1 MHFPKTLIIVLF
13 VCALI
18 GFADSAFLTARHL
31 QGVIPPCGGL
41 GDCDQVLT
49 SRFASIGPVPVAAF
63 GMGYYGMVLVLLVAF
78 FDTANRRFA
87 HLAAWVVTAGM
98 LGTLY
103 FLAIQLFVLKS
114 ICPYCMLSALLTT
127 TMFILSVRFMR
138 AD

>member
-1 MHFPKTLIIVLF
+1 MRFPSTLIIVLLL
-13 VCALI
+13 CALA

-31 QGVIPPCGGL
+31 QGIIPPCGGF
-41 GDCDQVLT
+41 GSCDQVLT

-78 FDTANRRFA
+78 FDTSDRRFA
-87 HLAAWVVTAGM
+87 HWAAWVVTAGM

-103 FLAIQLFVLKS
+103 FLSVQLFVLHA